1 MLVVKYGLM
10 VCIILSICLNH
21 FVNPPSTRD
30 TLVMTYVILA
40 VGYYE
45 PVIGLLL
52 VGLVLYLTRS
62 TEGYVLR
69 IERMI
74 PQVIEEEEEE
84 EFFENEEM
92 AGSDHKFLIK
102 GEQLSNIQSNAL

>member
-21 FVNPPSTRD
+21 FVNPPTTRD
-30 TLVMTYVILA
+30 ALVMTYVILA

-62 TEGYVLR
+62 TKGYALR

-84 EFFENEEM
+84 FLENEEM